1 MSKED
6 VKLNMKNLYEG
17 STKNVFKSV
26 ILGKA
31 VAGATLD
38 VEFEKEAA
46 DIISQVRVIMRTKD
60 IASHPVSAHPRVP
73 AQVRDNI
80 ARSILALS
88 KKADMEIVLRD
99 VKLPKPV
106 VADYDKDYRELEEI
120 DIEKLNAER

>member
-1 MSKED
+1 
-6 VKLNMKNLYEG
+6 MKNLYEG

-31 VAGATLD
+31 VAGATLE

-60 IASHPVSAHPRVP
+60 IASHPLSAHPRVP
-73 AQVRDNI
+73 ARVRDNI
-80 ARSILALS
+80 ARSILAFS
-88 KKADMEIVLRD
+88 KKSDMATVLLG

-106 VADYDKDYRELEEI
+106 VADYYTDYRELEEI
-120 DIEKLNAER
+120 DIERLSAER